1 MKGQVI
7 TMRRRQFLTSCSAG
21 LATATISPIAAAQ
34 GAKTSGKERALSVL
48 QSAKE
53 QQIGGNFE
61 ELQKSFHTEA
71 LLVEPGTLKPLAG
84 RPAILGA
91 VRKNSQERKPLYF
104 YYRQPEFLQ
113 VGDAVVV
120 ISNYEAGYESSG
132 ETIEETGKSSNVILG
147 AGSQAQIAL
156 EMQVP
161 NLYAGAYGALGTAL
175 TSRHIGVFPM
185 RALGEGATGEAGS
198 AGGGEKD
205 ALYSTVRR
213 IDNSWVT
220 GNPEEILKSS
230 NKSGVFL
237 IGDYSP
243 FYIAG
248 AEAVKVHFADFYKTS
263 NVKSLKEQD
272 PLVKIWGAVA
282 AVYFAFD
289 LDYNL
294 GGKTRRSPGRAVYT
308 FTKSGGS
315 AGRWAMAA
323 CAASH
328 LVLRNVGDPYP
339 AAAGPS

>member
-1 MKGQVI
+1 
-7 TMRRRQFLTSCSAG
+7 MRRRQFLTSCATG
-21 LATATISPIAAAQ
+21 LATATIAPIAAAQ
-34 GAKTSGKERALSVL
+34 NRKKSAGERALSVL
-48 QSAKE
+48 GAAKEHQSA
-53 QQIGGNFE
+53 GNFE
-61 ELQKSFHTEA
+61 GLQKSLHAEA

-84 RPAILGA
+84 RAAIVDAL
-91 VRKNSQERKPLYF
+91 RKNAQDRKLLYF
-104 YYRQPEFLQ
+104 YYRQPEFAE

-120 ISNYEAGYESSG
+120 ISNYEAGYQSSG
-132 ETIEETGKSSNVILG
+132 ETIEETGKSSNVVLG
-147 AGSQAQIAL
+147 AAGQSQIAL

-175 TSRHIGVFPM
+175 TSRHLGVFPM
-185 RALGEGATGEAGS
+185 RALGEGATPGS

-213 IDNSWVT
+213 IDGAWVT

-230 NKSGVFL
+230 SKSGVFL

-272 PLVKIWGAVA
+272 PLVQIWGRVA
-282 AVYFAFD
+282 AVYFDFD

-294 GGKTRRSPGRAVYT
+294 GGKSRRSPGRAVYT
-308 FTKSGGS
+308 FTKSTGPGG
-315 AGRWAMAA
+315 AWAMAA

>member
-1 MKGQVI
+1 
-7 TMRRRQFLTSCSAG
+7 MRRRQFLTSCATG
-21 LATATISPIAAAQ
+21 LATATIAPIAAAQ
-34 GAKTSGKERALSVL
+34 NRKKSAGERALSVL
-48 QSAKE
+48 GAAKEHQSA
-53 QQIGGNFE
+53 GNFE
-61 ELQKSFHTEA
+61 GLQKSLHAEA

-84 RPAILGA
+84 RAA
-91 VRKNSQERKPLYF
+91 M
-104 YYRQPEFLQ
+104 
-113 VGDAVVV
+113 VV
-120 ISNYEAGYESSG
+120 ISNYEAGYQSSG
-132 ETIEETGKSSNVILG
+132 ETIEETGKSSNVVLG
-147 AGSQAQIAL
+147 AAGQSQIAL

-175 TSRHIGVFPM
+175 TSRHLGVFPM
-185 RALGEGATGEAGS
+185 RALGEGATPGS

-213 IDNSWVT
+213 IDGAWVT

-230 NKSGVFL
+230 SKSGVFL

-272 PLVKIWGAVA
+272 PLVQIWGRVA
-282 AVYFAFD
+282 AVYFDFD

-294 GGKTRRSPGRAVYT
+294 GGKSRRSPGRAVYT
-308 FTKSGGS
+308 FTKSTGPGG
-315 AGRWAMAA
+315 AWAMAA